1 VVSISNPVGAREKGP
16 KLYLK
21 GFPALRFWWLALVAL
36 GAQTLMLYLSGE
48 SNTVPDWA
56 VRTGI
61 ILTYLLLLIV
71 IGLNFRWF
79 GMRLL
84 GIGVALNLLAIVANG
99 GLMPLNLD
107 AVPDDRVI
115 SDPETYQS
123 GKWAAGTKSIALDR
137 DQIRLV
143 WFSDTL
149 NLPVKM
155 LGRPMMF
162 SLGDIFIA
170 FGLIIMALMLLRY
183 ALLSL
188 LPEPFLRAF
197 G

>member
-1 VVSISNPVGAREKGP
+1 MVSISNPIGAQETGP

-36 GAQTLMLYLSGE
+36 GAQTLLLYLSGE
-48 SNTVPDWA
+48 SNSVPGWA
-56 VRTGI
+56 VRTGF

-123 GKWAAGTKSIALDR
+123 GKWVAGTKSIALDR
-137 DQIRLV
+137 DQIRLA

-155 LGRPMMF
+155 LGRPMIF

-170 FGLIIMALMLLRY
+170 LGLVVMALMLLRY

-188 LPEPFLRAF
+188 LPELLSREF